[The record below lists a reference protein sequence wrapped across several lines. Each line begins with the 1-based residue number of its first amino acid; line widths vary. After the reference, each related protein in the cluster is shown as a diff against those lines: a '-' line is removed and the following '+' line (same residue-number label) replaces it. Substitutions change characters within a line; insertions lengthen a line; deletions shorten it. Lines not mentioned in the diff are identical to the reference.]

1 MNFRSF
7 FSFDFPFHSVT
18 HSAKER
24 IILYVRHLGWVL
36 RPDIFII
43 IPWNFLKFS
52 YNFFR
57 LSHYSKVNQFSFFF
71 RQIVI
76 FITITKTNVLF
87 ISKSYPHYSHLSLLI
102 MWITFRKSFIFP
114 HFFDFSMLISW
125 KLLFFIFLLFWIFL
139 SYFVHFDYPYIF
151 LGKYRF

>member
-1 MNFRSF
+1 MPSLFPPYIFLFSINFCHPWTVIF
-7 FSFDFPFHSVT
+7 IIIPDLWFSN
-18 HSAKER
+18 
-24 IILYVRHLGWVL
+24 L
-36 RPDIFII
+36 IFII

-52 YNFFR
+52 HNFFR

-139 SYFVHFDYPYIF
+139 SYFRWYFQF
-151 LGKYRF
+151 LINRYKIIG

>member
-1 MNFRSF
+1 M
-7 FSFDFPFHSVT
+7 
-18 HSAKER
+18 
-24 IILYVRHLGWVL
+24 
-36 RPDIFII
+36 
-43 IPWNFLKFS
+43 
-52 YNFFR
+52 
-57 LSHYSKVNQFSFFF
+57 NQFSFFF

-125 KLLFFIFLLFWIFL
+125 KLLFFIFLHVQTLENQAVMGVCLSRIYGIPCAKPVFDFVFSQVPIDIQKSLTIFL
-139 SYFVHFDYPYIF
+139 KEGYWEKHLRKIRNSNR
-151 LGKYRF
+151 KK